1 TGAVGSGTANGT
13 TVEGIGAGEAVTLA
27 AGDNLVVDQTG
38 NDVTYRLASD
48 VTGLNSLTATTV
60 NAGDVN
66 ANALNITGGPVING
80 AGITLAAGD
89 MFDAGGNVLTN
100 LANGNVAAGSTDAVT
115 GDQLFTATQAS
126 GAAADN
132 LGQSVAD
139 NLGGSA
145 VYNPATNSVGGLS
158 IAVAGGNETNV
169 TDAIEALDTASQ

>member
-27 AGDNLVVDQTG
+27 AGDNLVVDQAG
-38 NDVTYRLASD
+38 NDVTYRLAD
-48 VTGLNSLTATTV
+48 DLTGLNSVTAATV
-60 NAGDVN
+60 NAD
-66 ANALNITGGPVING
+66 ALNITGGPVING

-89 MFDAGGNVLTN
+89 VFDAGGNVLTN